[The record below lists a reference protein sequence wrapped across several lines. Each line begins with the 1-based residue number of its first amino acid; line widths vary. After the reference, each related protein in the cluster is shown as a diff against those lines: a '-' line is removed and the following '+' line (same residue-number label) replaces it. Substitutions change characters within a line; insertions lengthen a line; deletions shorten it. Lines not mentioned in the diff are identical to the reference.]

1 MIKVQNLTKYYA
13 EKVAISGL
21 NFQIN
26 KGEVVGLLGLNGS
39 GKTTTIRIL
48 SGFLIPNEGEVWI
61 DELNSFTEPIE
72 IKRKVGY
79 LPETPPLYE
88 DFTVSDYLE
97 FVAHIKGVQ
106 DISSEITRVCE
117 KTNLINV
124 KDSFIAHLSLGFR
137 KRVGIAQ
144 ALLGNPKVVIM
155 DEPISGLDPR
165 QIVEIRH
172 LIKNLSQEHTVIISS
187 HILSEVYLVCDRFL
201 FLHEGKLVYDYSRT
215 QLENEMQKISELH
228 IGLRSSSK
236 IACQTF
242 LENISKETIVKI
254 IEENKDYYLFSVKP
268 TDIDS
273 YRDQLLLGLHTK
285 DFKLELLKKEDL
297 TLEQFFI
304 DRI

>member
-1 MIKVQNLTKYYA
+1 MIKVQNLTKYYSD
-13 EKVAISGL
+13 KLAISDL

-39 GKTTTIRIL
+39 GKTTTIRML

-61 DELNSFTEPIE
+61 DDLNSFSDPIE

-88 DFTVSDYLE
+88 DLTIRDYLE
-97 FVAHIKGVQ
+97 FVARIKSVSN
-106 DISSEITRVCE
+106 IESEIKRVCE
-117 KTNLINV
+117 VTNLMDVI
-124 KDSFIAHLSLGFR
+124 DQYISHLSLGFR

-144 ALLGNPKVVIM
+144 AILGFPKIVIM

-172 LIKNLSQEHTVIISS
+172 LIRNLSKEHTVLLSS
-187 HILSEVYLVCDRFL
+187 HILSEVYLVCDRFI
-201 FLHEGKLVYDYSRT
+201 FIHEGKLVYDYSRVD
-215 QLENEMQKISELH
+215 LEKEMQKISELQ
-228 IGLRSSSK
+228 IGLRGNSK
-236 IACQTF
+236 EECKSF
-242 LENISKETIVKI
+242 LENIIQNVEVKLL
-254 IEENKDYYLFSVKP
+254 EENKDYYLFGVRP
-268 TDIDS
+268 ENLDS
-273 YRDQLLLGLHTK
+273 YRDKLLFNLTGK
-285 DFKLELLKKEDL
+285 GFKLELLKKEDI

>member
-1 MIKVQNLTKYYA
+1 MIKVQNLTKYYS
-13 EKVAISGL
+13 EKLAISDL

-61 DELNSFTEPIE
+61 DELNSFSDPIE

-97 FVAHIKGVQ
+97 FVAHLKSVSN
-106 DISSEITRVCE
+106 ISSEIKRVCE
-117 KTNLINV
+117 KTNLIEV
-124 KDSFIAHLSLGFR
+124 KDSYISHLSLGFR

-144 ALLGNPKVVIM
+144 AILGSPKIVIM

-172 LIKNLSQEHTVIISS
+172 LIKGLALEHTVLLSS
-187 HILSEVYLVCDRFL
+187 HILSEVQLVCDRFL
-201 FLHEGKLVYDYSRT
+201 FLHEGKLVYDYSRA
-215 QLENEMQKISELH
+215 QLEKEMQKISELQ
-228 IGLRSSSK
+228 IGLRGSSK
-236 IACQTF
+236 EECKSF
-242 LENISKETIVKI
+242 LEKILEGVIVKVL
-254 IEENKDYYLFSVKP
+254 EENNDYYLFSVRP
-268 TDIDS
+268 ENMDS
-273 YRDQLLLGLHTK
+273 YRDKLLISLTGK
-285 DFKLELLKKEDL
+285 NFKLELLKKEDL

>member
-1 MIKVQNLTKYYA
+1 M
-13 EKVAISGL
+13 
-21 NFQIN
+21 
-26 KGEVVGLLGLNGS
+26 
-39 GKTTTIRIL
+39 
-48 SGFLIPNEGEVWI
+48 
-61 DELNSFTEPIE
+61 
-72 IKRKVGY
+72 
-79 LPETPPLYE
+79 
-88 DFTVSDYLE
+88 
-97 FVAHIKGVQ
+97 
-106 DISSEITRVCE
+106 
-117 KTNLINV
+117 
-124 KDSFIAHLSLGFR
+124 
-137 KRVGIAQ
+137 
-144 ALLGNPKVVIM
+144 
-155 DEPISGLDPR
+155 
-165 QIVEIRH
+165 
-172 LIKNLSQEHTVIISS
+172 
-187 HILSEVYLVCDRFL
+187 VCDRFL